1 MSESFRNGGIR
12 KNPAIDRINSLSLME
27 VKSSAKEKMERLLLS
42 EKSLQNEIY
51 ARQVPIN
58 FNKAN
63 WKGKTK

>member
-12 KNPAIDRINSLSLME
+12 KNPAIDRINSLSLLE
-27 VKSSAKEKMERLLLS
+27 VKNSAKEKMERLLLS
-42 EKSLQNEIY
+42 EESLQSEIY

-63 WKGKTK
+63 WKGKAE